1 MQTKRQELIHAL
13 FKDMDC
19 FVRLVQAHKRQEPDK
34 GMPTHAQLSIL
45 FTLQHQ
51 GAQSIKEI
59 AEYFN
64 MSSSA
69 ATQLV
74 DGLAKEDLLAREEDH
89 DDRRKIS
96 VVLTAKGKQ
105 KLLLAKKLR
114 LKRVAR
120 MYEPLTDEELAQM
133 YVIQKKIVEHMNNLW
148 NQKSH
153 PTK

>member
-1 MQTKRQELIHAL
+1 MPTKRQELIHAL

-19 FVRLVQAHKRQEPDK
+19 FVRLIQTHKRQEPDK

-51 GAQSIKEI
+51 GSQSIKEI

-74 DGLAKEDLLAREEDH
+74 DGLVKEDLLARKEDRH
-89 DDRRKIS
+89 DRRKIS
-96 VVLTAKGKQ
+96 VILTTKGKQ
-105 KLLLAKKLR
+105 KLLAAKKLR

-120 MYEPLTDEELAQM
+120 MYEPLSEEELAQM
-133 YVIQKKIVEHMNNLW
+133 YIIQKKIVEHMNTLW
-148 NQKSH
+148 NQKTH